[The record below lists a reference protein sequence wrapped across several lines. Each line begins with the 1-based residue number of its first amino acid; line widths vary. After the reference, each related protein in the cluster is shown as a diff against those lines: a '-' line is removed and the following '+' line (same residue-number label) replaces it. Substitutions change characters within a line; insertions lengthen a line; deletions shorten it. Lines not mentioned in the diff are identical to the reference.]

1 MLRGPRPLQFIVLH
15 HGDLNDDGRA
25 PSSHRDE
32 STSIAPA
39 RMMVANRAARVGCP
53 MLRMPKTG
61 TFPRRRRRLSKW
73 KTGPTHWGRP
83 SHARGESWAEANS
96 LSTLGP
102 RRLSLATG
110 RLSPTALTGIGGLDP
125 C

>member
-15 HGDLNDDGRA
+15 HGDWNDDGRA

-61 TFPRRRRRLSKW
+61 AFPRRRRRIPKW
-73 KTGPTHWGRP
+73 RTGATYWGRP
-83 SHARGESWAEANS
+83 SHARGGTWAEANS

-110 RLSPTALTGIGGLDP
+110 RLSPTTLTGIGGLDP

>member
-1 MLRGPRPLQFIVLH
+1 MPNAPHAQDGSFSEAPPP
-15 HGDLNDDGRA
+15 DLKVEDR
-25 PSSHRDE
+25 
-32 STSIAPA
+32 
-39 RMMVANRAARVGCP
+39 
-53 MLRMPKTG
+53 
-61 TFPRRRRRLSKW
+61 
-73 KTGPTHWGRP
+73 THSLGQA